1 MPNLQ
6 RFSHPHNL
14 FLLKDVKMTRPVNV
28 KLLFLI
34 SVVYAV
40 TPVTALICPLYR
52 LDVKMMSSDAA
63 SP

>member
-40 TPVTALICPLYR
+40 TPVTALICRFIAL
-52 LDVKMMSSDAA
+52 M
-63 SP
+63 